1 MRHGVVGLIRVY
13 QRCISRVLPPICRF
27 TPTCSEYM
35 AQAITV
41 HGLLVGGW
49 LGVRRIARCHPFS
62 AGGLDPVPPPRMDR
76 PGKSPA
82 SAED

>member
-1 MRHGVVGLIRVY
+1 MRRGVVGLIRVY

-49 LGVRRIARCHPFS
+49 LGVRRLLKCHPFHS
-62 AGGLDPVPPPRMDR
+62 GGWDPVPGRAEE
-76 PGKSPA
+76 SP
-82 SAED
+82 